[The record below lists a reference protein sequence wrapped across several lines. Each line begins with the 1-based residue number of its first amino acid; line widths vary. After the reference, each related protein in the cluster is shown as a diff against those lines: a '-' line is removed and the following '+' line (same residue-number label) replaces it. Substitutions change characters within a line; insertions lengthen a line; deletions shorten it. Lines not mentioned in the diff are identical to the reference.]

1 MAWFVRDCGGISCLI
16 IAWLLL
22 AFSQYAL
29 LVMVLWPADDL
40 PRNYGHLVLF
50 ETLFILTIVS
60 HLRTVFTDPGVVP
73 RGKPDDQTR
82 HHMMMY
88 PNYPIAPFPQQP
100 PNMNI
105 CKVPECL
112 SLRPDRAHH
121 CSTCKRCIRK
131 MDHHCPWVNN
141 CIGERNQKFF
151 VLFTL
156 FTFLTALHALFL
168 SINHITVCLKHD
180 NTSSASNSTCPLV
193 MTGRPRPGFFLML
206 LFLVFEALLFCLF
219 SLIMFTLQLK
229 AIWFDSTGI
238 EVLKQETRSQ
248 SSGCRSLREVCG
260 NNPLLWCN
268 PFTRAPDIMDDNEVT
283 NPGNRSDTRAETA

>member
-22 AFSQYAL
+22 AFSQYSL
-29 LVMVLWPADDL
+29 LVMILWPLDDE
-40 PRNYGHLVLF
+40 PPSYGHLVLF
-50 ETLFILTIVS
+50 ETLFILTVVS

-73 RGKPDDQTR
+73 RGKPDDQTQ
-82 HHMMMY
+82 HHIMY
-88 PNYPIAPFPQQP
+88 QNYPIAPFPQQP
-100 PNMNI
+100 PNTNI
-105 CKVPECL
+105 CKAPDCL
-112 SLRPDRAHH
+112 SVRPDRAHH

-168 SINHITVCLKHD
+168 SVGHVTVCLKKD
-180 NTSSASNSTCPLV
+180 PASTSYSTCPLV

-238 EVLKQETRSQ
+238 EVLKKETRGQ
-248 SSGCRSLREVCG
+248 SSGCRSLRDVCG
-260 NNPLLWCN
+260 ENPLLWCN
-268 PFTRAPDIMDDNEVT
+268 PCTRAPDIANENEAT
-283 NPGNRSDTRAETA
+283 TSGDRSYNRVEIA